1 MLVAFEGLANLN
13 GLYISYAVLTS
24 PYSFY
29 TAVSNSWEIISK
41 IINEKVNW
49 RRSEGISALITDAKI
64 I

>member
-13 GLYISYAVLTS
+13 DLKISCSVLTS

-29 TAVSNSWEIISK
+29 TAVSNSLEIIWK

-49 RRSEGISALITDAKI
+49 RRSEGIPALITVAKVI
-64 I
+64 